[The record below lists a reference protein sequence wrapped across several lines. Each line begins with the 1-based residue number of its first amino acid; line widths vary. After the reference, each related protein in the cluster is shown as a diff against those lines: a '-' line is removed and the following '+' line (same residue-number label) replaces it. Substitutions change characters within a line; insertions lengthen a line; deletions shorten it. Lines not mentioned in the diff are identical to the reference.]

1 MDAGDPGGVPLA
13 AIRAWLR
20 LDQAFVRFNRHLRE
34 RHGVTG
40 AQLAMLRILS
50 ERPVTLAELRQSL
63 AMHPATLGQLI
74 DRLVRL
80 GLVDRR
86 SSPDDR
92 RKRLVEPTL
101 RGRQLLTA
109 APLAGPV
116 RLRYQ
121 RADPARLSRLA
132 AAFEDAVELF
142 GLKEWSA

>member
-1 MDAGDPGGVPLA
+1 MESGDPGGAQLT
-13 AIRAWLR
+13 AIRSWLR

-40 AQLAMLRILS
+40 VQLAMLRILS

-74 DRLVRL
+74 DRLARM

-92 RKRLVEPTL
+92 RRRLVEPTS
-101 RGRQLLTA
+101 RGRQLLAT

-121 RADPARLSRLA
+121 PADRDRLARLA

-142 GLKEWSA
+142 GLKEWST

>member
-1 MDAGDPGGVPLA
+1 MSSDGPGSAQLA
-13 AIRAWLR
+13 AIRGWLR
-20 LDQAFVRFNRHLRE
+20 LDQAFARFNRHLRE

-50 ERPVTLAELRQSL
+50 ERPVTLAELRQGL

-92 RKRLVEPTL
+92 RQRLVEPTM
-101 RGRQLLTA
+101 RGLQLLAA

-121 RADPARLSRLA
+121 PADRERLSRLA